1 MIGTVEVERIPIR
14 CIVGIHPFERV
25 QEQDIAI
32 DVSMDLDF
40 AEASVTERVGA
51 TVDYTAVAKAVTDL
65 VMERKYQLIETM
77 AEECARLVLS
87 EWPRVESTTIVVHKP
102 AAVPEA
108 VDTRVKVV
116 RRRNP

>member
-1 MIGTVEVERIPIR
+1 MIGTVEVERIGIR

-25 QEQDIAI
+25 QEQDIGI
-32 DVSMDLDF
+32 DVAMDLDF

-51 TVDYTAVAKAVTDL
+51 TVDYTAVAKAITDL
-65 VMERKYQLIETM
+65 VVERKYQLIETM

-87 EWPRVESTTIVVHKP
+87 QWPRVVSTTIVVHKP

-108 VDTRVKVV
+108 ADTRVKVV
-116 RRRNP
+116 RRRDP